1 MLDRSQVQWKEF
13 QHLIEHLP
21 MLRSDA
27 NFSLK
32 KGSFANACT
41 NGAILMASGRVPNT
55 VSTFTSILFE

>member
-1 MLDRSQVQWKEF
+1 
-13 QHLIEHLP
+13 

-55 VSTFTSILFE
+55 VSTFTSILFEKAASSQALAAAVLLFRATAG